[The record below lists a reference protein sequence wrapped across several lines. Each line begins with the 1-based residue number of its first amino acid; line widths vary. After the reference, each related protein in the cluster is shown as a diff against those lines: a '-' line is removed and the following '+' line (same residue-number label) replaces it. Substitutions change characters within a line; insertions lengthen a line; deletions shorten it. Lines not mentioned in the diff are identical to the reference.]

1 MELKQYWQIIWK
13 RAWIPALLLVV
24 VAVASLLTN
33 QTPPPTY
40 STSMRFTVGVR
51 PQELPD
57 QYTYDSYYAWLSSE
71 YLADDMTAIVSSQA
85 FAADVNRR
93 LSELHSPVQ
102 IPPGSISGVTIAE
115 KQHRILRLN
124 LSWGNAAELADIAQA
139 VVRVMQEDSPK
150 YLTQLGTPGAL
161 INVIDEPAPPAAN
174 PPSLTQR
181 LNLPVR
187 LLLALAAG
195 LALAFLLDYL
205 DDSVRSRS
213 ELEGLGIPVLAEVPR
228 KGNRG

>member
-13 RAWIPALLLVV
+13 RAWIPALLLVI
-24 VAVASLLTN
+24 VAGASLLTR
-33 QTPPPTY
+33 QTSLPTY
-40 STSMRFTVGVR
+40 STTMRFTVGVK
-51 PQELPD
+51 PQEVPD

-93 LSELHSPVQ
+93 LVEMASSVQ
-102 IPPGSISGVTIAE
+102 IPPGSIGGVTIAE

-124 LSWGNAAELADIAQA
+124 VSWSSPTELADIAQA
-139 VVRVMQEDSPK
+139 IVGVMEEDSPK

-161 INVIDEPAPPAAN
+161 INIIDEPSPPAAN
-174 PPSLTQR
+174 PPALTQR
-181 LNLPVR
+181 LNLPLR

-195 LALAFLLDYL
+195 LALTFLLDYL
-205 DDSVRSRS
+205 DDSIRGRP
-213 ELEGLGIPVLAEVPR
+213 ELETMGIVVLAEVPR
-228 KGNRG
+228 EKG